1 MTNNK
6 VSISLWVSILL
17 TILAMAF
24 FSYNIKNDFF
34 PDSVIQKYGSKY
46 SSYFSES
53 AKAVEDGL
61 LHVQS
66 AVDSGRFFVLPLK
79 DEIQFLSEQL
89 NQEGQI
95 NGLMILNHTGRFSIL
110 MRDQNTFLFA
120 TDTAS
125 EINNVTWYR
134 IDQKQKVVNT
144 FGMALG
150 IDLNILKWGEHIFN
164 DSYQYNTP
172 LWSSSQKLFGT
183 NNANIV
189 SHITWRDAASKELVT
204 CFAIIDSG
212 TLESF
217 ASSLYQDHYLS
228 YLVNLSGDK
237 IPVHV
242 GQELKNDSVDQTKGI
257 YQTSIDSW
265 ESTGNHVPSTFNYHY
280 QNKSWWGQSL
290 PIENVAGLNAMV
302 FNVDEQTLYSS
313 IFIDHILELLVI
325 LILLILSLGLFLKIR
340 KKRHPS
346 LEEFVKG
353 QSIDLQIS
361 ELIQQGENSKLEFK
375 SSFRYDYHLKV
386 VNKELEGVIAKSIA
400 AFSNGKGGS
409 LLIGVDDEGHIL
421 GLENDISTLK
431 RKDID
436 FFENTLRTFLN
447 KTFSV
452 SLVTQNLHISF
463 PVIEEKAICRID
475 IDQAKSPVFVEL
487 TKNSQ
492 KSERFYVRSG
502 NTSQEIQSLS
512 EMNEYINSRFP

>member
-1 MTNNK
+1 
-6 VSISLWVSILL
+6 
-17 TILAMAF
+17 
-24 FSYNIKNDFF
+24 
-34 PDSVIQKYGSKY
+34 
-46 SSYFSES
+46 
-53 AKAVEDGL
+53 
-61 LHVQS
+61 
-66 AVDSGRFFVLPLK
+66 
-79 DEIQFLSEQL
+79 
-89 NQEGQI
+89 
-95 NGLMILNHTGRFSIL
+95 
-110 MRDQNTFLFA
+110 
-120 TDTAS
+120 
-125 EINNVTWYR
+125 
-134 IDQKQKVVNT
+134 
-144 FGMALG
+144 
-150 IDLNILKWGEHIFN
+150 
-164 DSYQYNTP
+164 
-172 LWSSSQKLFGT
+172 
-183 NNANIV
+183 
-189 SHITWRDAASKELVT
+189 
-204 CFAIIDSG
+204 
-212 TLESF
+212 
-217 ASSLYQDHYLS
+217 
-228 YLVNLSGDK
+228 
-237 IPVHV
+237 
-242 GQELKNDSVDQTKGI
+242 
-257 YQTSIDSW
+257 
-265 ESTGNHVPSTFNYHY
+265 
-280 QNKSWWGQSL
+280 
-290 PIENVAGLNAMV
+290 
-302 FNVDEQTLYSS
+302 
-313 IFIDHILELLVI
+313 